1 MKKAYERPVLTAE
14 QFDTDD
20 VITVSASVVVEHALG
35 TAHNNFPIDHIP
47 VDFDFN
53 G

>member
-1 MKKAYERPVLTAE
+1 MKKIYERPDLMTE
-14 QFDTDD
+14 QFDAED

-35 TAHNNFPIDHIP
+35 TTHNNFPIDHIP